1 MNCMNV
7 VVVLGDGGVGKTCV
21 TISFTSNYFVEDYD
35 PTIEDCYRR
44 QCVVDG
50 KAVLLEI
57 LDTAGQEEYTALRD
71 SAIRE
76 GEGFLLIYSIT
87 DVQSFEMVPKLYEQ
101 VCRVQEKD
109 KIPMVL
115 VGNKSD
121 LSAQRAVPKD
131 DGDNLAKQY
140 DMGFYET
147 SSKHRW
153 HIEDTF
159 YDLVRRIRAQ
169 SNDGAG
175 GGDDRSGKKKKKKK
189 CALM

>member
-21 TISFTSNYFVEDYD
+21 TISFTSNHFVEDYD

-101 VCRVQEKD
+101 VCRVQEKEN
-109 KIPMVL
+109 IPMVL

-121 LSAQRAVPKD
+121 LNNQRAVSKE
-131 DGDNLAKQY
+131 DGDALAKQY
-140 DMGFYET
+140 NMGFYET
-147 SSKHRW
+147 SSKFRY

-159 YDLVRRIRAQ
+159 YDLVRRIRTQ
-169 SNDGAG
+169 SSDG
-175 GGDDRSGKKKKKKK
+175 GGDDVSEKKKKKKKK